1 LNKYRLSIMIV
12 LIIMVFLY
20 MTGAVEITSVT
31 NFAFTLSALIFSI
44 SSAIDT
50 FANDNKIELKLRF
63 IFDTLAICVAVIIPN
78 LKNTEIVN
86 LMMSFFDTN
95 VLLLLALFF
104 TLAGQWAIEIKLK
117 DIQNKRK

>member
-1 LNKYRLSIMIV
+1 
-12 LIIMVFLY
+12 MVFLY

-63 IFDTLAICVAVIIPN
+63 IFDTLAIGVAVIIPN

-117 DIQNKRK
+117 DMQNKRK

>member
-1 LNKYRLSIMIV
+1 MNKYRLSIMIV

-63 IFDTLAICVAVIIPN
+63 IFDTLAIGVAVIIPN

-117 DIQNKRK
+117 DMQNKRK